1 MIWNWFNR
9 HSRLITVILA
19 LGMLGV
25 FALLFFEKPEEP
37 SLLMGYSSETEKARV
52 TEIVEEGEVTFG
64 ELTQGYQVVQVEILE
79 GLYAGQSF
87 ELIYGK
93 NQVIPESYLFKEGDK
108 IYVAVANVPNVGIKL
123 TFVDYDRTWAL
134 VGLVAFFMVLTVAVS
149 GWKGVRSLLS
159 VLMSLLIIVYYIVPQ
174 ILAGKNPVWV
184 SLIGSIVFLGVT
196 QYLVYGWTLKTHVA
210 LAGMFVSIVLTGL
223 MIVFFV
229 NSNHLS
235 GFGDENAMF
244 LAQQVGS
251 LSMRNLLIA
260 GMLIGTLGVLDD
272 LVIGQ
277 ASAVIQIYR
286 ANSEMTFK
294 ERFGSAMEVGRDHVG
309 ATVNT
314 LVLAYLGTFLS
325 MILLVEVNGG
335 DFLQIMN
342 LSYVAEEIVRS
353 LVGTSGLFLAV
364 PITTVIACWAVDDEV
379 RLNKLV
385 RWFGP
390 LVNIHEGHG
399 HVHSH

>member
-1 MIWNWFNR
+1 MVWDWFNK
-9 HSRLITVILA
+9 HSRLMTVILA
-19 LGMLGV
+19 LGLLGL
-25 FALLFFEKPEEP
+25 FALLFFEHPNE
-37 SLLMGYSSETEKARV
+37 SGLLLGYTSETEKGEVV
-52 TEIVEEGEVTFG
+52 TILEEGEVTFG
-64 ELTQGYQVVQVEILE
+64 DFTQKFQVVEVEVLE
-79 GLYAGQSF
+79 GLYAGQTF
-87 ELIYGK
+87 EMAYGK
-93 NQVIPESYLFKEGDK
+93 NQVIPESYLFEEGDR
-108 IYVAVANVPNVGIKL
+108 IFVAVANVPNIGIRVS
-123 TFVDYDRTWAL
+123 FVDFDRTWAL
-134 VGLVAFFMVLTVAVS
+134 VGMVVFFMVLCVAVS

-159 VLMSLLIIVYYIVPQ
+159 VLLSLLIIIYYIVPQ
-174 ILAGKNPVWV
+174 ILAGRNPVWV
-184 SLIGSIVFLGVT
+184 SLIGSIVFLSVT

-210 LAGMFVSIVLTGL
+210 LAGMFVSVLLTGL

-235 GFGDENAMF
+235 GFGDENALF

-286 ANSEMTFK
+286 ANTEMTFR
-294 ERFGSAMEVGRDHVG
+294 ERFASAMELGRDHVG

-335 DFLQIMN
+335 NFLQIMN

-353 LVGTSGLFLAV
+353 IVGTSGLFLAV
-364 PITTVIACWAVDDEV
+364 PITTVIACWAVDDAA
-379 RLNKLV
+379 RLGKLV

-390 LVNIHEGHG
+390 LVNIHDGPG
-399 HVHSH
+399 HVH

>member
-1 MIWNWFNR
+1 M
-9 HSRLITVILA
+9 
-19 LGMLGV
+19 
-25 FALLFFEKPEEP
+25 
-37 SLLMGYSSETEKARV
+37 
-52 TEIVEEGEVTFG
+52 G
-64 ELTQGYQVVQVEILE
+64 ELDWVY
-79 GLYAGQSF
+79 
-87 ELIYGK
+87 
-93 NQVIPESYLFKEGDK
+93 
-108 IYVAVANVPNVGIKL
+108 
-123 TFVDYDRTWAL
+123 FV
-134 VGLVAFFMVLTVAVS
+134 F
-149 GWKGVRSLLS
+149 
-159 VLMSLLIIVYYIVPQ
+159 
-174 ILAGKNPVWV
+174 
-184 SLIGSIVFLGVT
+184 GVT

-229 NSNHLS
+229 NVNHLS

-286 ANSEMTFK
+286 ANSAMNFK
-294 ERFGSAMEVGRDHVG
+294 ERFESAMEVGRDHVG

-335 DFLQIMN
+335 NFLQIMN

-379 RLNKLV
+379 RLSKLV

-399 HVHSH
+399 HEHVH